1 MHENTKRAWKAL
13 PLSNALIFKKH
24 FERVRPCGLTLFYL
38 IQKPNSHGNFIESL
52 SQYSDKNILDIS
64 SKKFGIV
71 VSEWNEQVT
80 ESLFSGA
87 VETLL
92 MHGAKKEN
100 IFRKNVPGSFELTL
114 GAQWL
119 AELEEID
126 AVICLGCVIKGE
138 TRHFDFICDA
148 VAHGITNVALKFN
161 KPVIFGVLT
170 PNTLQQALDRSGGKH
185 GNKGDEA
192 AITAVKM
199 LGF

>member
-1 MHENTKRAWKAL
+1 MATSLK
-13 PLSNALIFKKH
+13 
-24 FERVRPCGLTLFYL
+24 
-38 IQKPNSHGNFIESL
+38 SL
-52 SQYSDKNILDIS
+52 SQYSDKNLVDIA

-71 VSEWNEQVT
+71 VSEWNDQVT

-87 VETLL
+87 VDTLIR
-92 MHGAKKEN
+92 HGAKKEN

-119 AELEEID
+119 AELPEIN
-126 AVICLGCVIKGE
+126 AVICPGWVSQGE

-148 VAHGITNVALKFN
+148 VAHGITHVGMKFN

-170 PNTLQQALDRSGGKH
+170 PDTLQQALDRAGGKH

-192 AITAVKM
+192 AITAIKM